1 MGTPLETRPDVEVT
15 VGDGFRR
22 HPTTGAPFVSD
33 PDGGLV
39 QQGKR
44 KGEIR
49 RLMYGRPSSYFKQ
62 IENTYNLNKWSER
75 MGLLGLVV
83 NSDIY
88 DAAAWELADLNP
100 ETREFKDKADVLV
113 RRAKEAAKANLAAD
127 RGTHTHA
134 ITEDF
139 DEGRDW
145 IERAKAGEAFGLP
158 LTLQAAFV
166 RSWER
171 MLDELGLEIL
181 ATEAS
186 CVCDGH
192 KVAGTLDR
200 IVRAVRTVTIGSQV
214 IPAGCVFVLDIKTG
228 QLHTYGDGSPDF
240 KYWVGYAVQAFTYA
254 DSVPYD
260 TETETRGEW
269 PWPVSTDVALI
280 AHLDVRHALE
290 TGEAI
295 CRPII
300 VDLAAGRLGAEL
312 CRQAKNYERMAADIF
327 TLGGDVVVVQETPA
341 VVTDSNGF
349 THDAARFAAGCRRDE
364 LFRRYE
370 ALNAD
375 RQQAFKNAGVD
386 GKDLDAVEELLTQLE
401 QPAPPLLT
409 PEQQARRMLTERRAP
424 DEGEP
429 IHLSF
434 PMLEAHYKHLT
445 PEDRAWLG
453 RLSGEAGRNAV
464 SFHGKEAHTVRRF
477 EILRAL
483 INLAEHSDND
493 DDLIR
498 TLVASVV
505 DADWPLMPAFP
516 TGQVVGALDATE
528 ATRFSSLVDSW
539 CLGELVVKVS
549 EDGTMRLVD
558 A

>member
-1 MGTPLETRPDVEVT
+1 MGTPLETRPDVEPT
-15 VGDGFRR
+15 NGDGFRR
-22 HPTTGAPFVSD
+22 HPTTGAPFVTD

-62 IENTYNLNKWSER
+62 IENTYNLAKWSER
-75 MGLLGLVV
+75 MGLLGLVINEDLYASAV
-83 NSDIY
+83 E
-88 DAAAWELADLNP
+88 ELLGLDP
-100 ETREFKDKADVLV
+100 ESREFKDKADIHV
-113 RRAKEAAKANLAAD
+113 RLAKEAAKANLAAD
-127 RGTHTHA
+127 RGTHAHA
-134 ITEDF
+134 ITEDY

-145 IERAKAGEAFGLP
+145 IERAKAGEMLGLP
-158 LTLQAAFV
+158 LPLQAAFV

-181 ATEAS
+181 ATEAA

-200 IVRAVRTVTIGSQV
+200 IVRASRDISIGGKTI
-214 IPAGCVFVLDIKTG
+214 IAGEIFVLDIKTG
-228 QLHTYGDGSPDF
+228 QLRINPDGSPDF
-240 KYWVGYAVQAFTYA
+240 KYWVGYAVQVFTYA

-269 PWPVSTDVALI
+269 PWRTPPLTDVAMI

-327 TLGGDVVVVQETPA
+327 TLGGDVVVVQEEETPCVNSLSTPTEPSSSA
-341 VVTDSNGF
+341 DTTASDTIAISTTTNGETPWSISF
-349 THDAARFAAGCRRDE
+349 EPSTNTTQPSSSTSCTPTSS
-364 LFRRYE
+364 
-370 ALNAD
+370 ALTA
-375 RQQAFKNAGVD
+375 
-386 GKDLDAVEELLTQLE
+386 
-401 QPAPPLLT
+401 
-409 PEQQARRMLTERRAP
+409 EQQARRMLAERRTP
-424 DEGEP
+424 DEGDQVWYDHCFET
-429 IHLSF
+429 
-434 PMLEAHYKHLT
+434 LEEHYKRLT

-464 SFHGKEAHTVRRF
+464 SFHAHKAHTVRRF

-528 ATRFSSLVDSW
+528 ATRFASLVDSW
-539 CLGELVVKVS
+539 CLGELVAKVS
-549 EDGTMRLVD
+549 EDGSVRLID